1 MEAFE
6 KFSDLYMQ
14 VGFWGVV
21 FVILLFVFI
30 IFVYDLMRHINPVI
44 IEKFVKIRKM
54 KANFEISLKRL
65 GYVKKFTVK
74 NASIFCPKRKQIF
87 IDFVSS
93 RINAFIKSI
102 EYINREK
109 LEKLTDEELYYH
121 IKEIIWDAMSNSD
134 KEMLSE
140 GVPTYVLEK
149 YKSIEEDELK
159 MLERLVRQVCFSKNI
174 YRSNREKAMVIF
186 DFICVVADVAIIN
199 GEKTIDKLNGQL
211 DGIIYKGIGCQSCPK
226 TDCKKNG
233 ENHV

>member
-14 VGFWGVV
+14 VGFLGVI

-30 IFVYDLMRHINPVI
+30 IFIYDLMRQINPVI
-44 IEKFVKIRKM
+44 IDKFMKTRKI
-54 KANFEISLKRL
+54 KASFEISLKRL
-65 GYVKKFTVK
+65 NYIKKFTVK
-74 NASIFCPKRKQIF
+74 NASILCPKRKQIF

-93 RINAFIKSI
+93 RISAFIKSI

-109 LEKLTDEELYYH
+109 LEKPTDEELYYQ
-121 IKEIIWDAMSNSD
+121 IKEIIWDAISSSD
-134 KEMLSE
+134 RDMITE
-140 GVPTYVLEK
+140 GVPVYVLDK
-149 YKSIEEDELK
+149 YKSIEEDEMK
-159 MLERLVRQVCFSKNI
+159 MLDRLVKQVCFSKNI

-199 GEKTIDKLNGQL
+199 GEKTTDKLNGQL